1 MPRGDLENLR
11 RALAS
16 GPPALLALLDDDVQW
31 DYVGAF
37 PEAVTYH
44 GPQEVEGFLREWA
57 GGFDDFGFEA
67 EETIEAGD
75 SVVVG
80 LHQWGREGDRRAG
93 GEPHLAGVQ
102 LPGRQD
108 RELPRLSHQ
117 GGSAHGSI
125 RSRLIARTTS
135 RAASSAPVAFRC
147 TPSLWRTRTRLP
159 PILIDLR

>member
-16 GPPALLALLDDDVQW
+16 DPPALLALLDDDVRW

-44 GPQEVEGFLREWA
+44 GPQEVGDFLREWA

-75 SVVVG
+75 STIVVG
-80 LHQWGREGDRRAG
+80 LHQWGRGKETGARVESRTWQVFSFRDGKIVSCRGYQTRA
-93 GEPHLAGVQ
+93 EAL
-102 LPGRQD
+102 
-108 RELPRLSHQ
+108 
-117 GGSAHGSI
+117 
-125 RSRLIARTTS
+125 T
-135 RAASSAPVAFRC
+135 AASGRA
-147 TPSLWRTRTRLP
+147 
-159 PILIDLR
+159 